1 MRISVRRVLEVLATY
16 PEREQLFQESP
27 DLEEA
32 DLKQALAFAA
42 SAVDGS
48 MDIHIDAAWIA

>member
-1 MRISVRRVLEVLATY
+1 MRRVLEVLATY